1 MSEKAS
7 SAIPDGPHKGKVLDR
22 AKFEKMKD
30 EYYKLRGW
38 DTETSW
44 PERETYERL
53 GLEDVGNSIQK
64 LGKLP
69 KTKKQT

>member
-1 MSEKAS
+1 
-7 SAIPDGPHKGKVLDR
+7 VLDR

-53 GLEDVGNSIQK
+53 GLKDVANSLQK

-69 KTKKQT
+69 KRKKQT